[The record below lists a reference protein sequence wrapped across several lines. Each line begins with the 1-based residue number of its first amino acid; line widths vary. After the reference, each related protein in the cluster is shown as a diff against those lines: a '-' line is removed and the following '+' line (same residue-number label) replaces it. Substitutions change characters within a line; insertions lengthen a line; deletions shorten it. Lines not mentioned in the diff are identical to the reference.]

1 MPNLLWTNS
10 IKGIVEMMNLYEN
23 KLIKIIE
30 ENRIKIKVVN
40 LEELTANTETVSKN
54 LYQFL
59 GLEWNSNIIDMN
71 KVRKIIKT

>member
-1 MPNLLWTNS
+1 
-10 IKGIVEMMNLYEN
+10 MMNLYEN

-30 ENRIKIKVVN
+30 NKIKIKVVN

-59 GLEWNSNIIDMN
+59 GLEWNSRIIDMN
-71 KVRKIIKT
+71 QSKKK